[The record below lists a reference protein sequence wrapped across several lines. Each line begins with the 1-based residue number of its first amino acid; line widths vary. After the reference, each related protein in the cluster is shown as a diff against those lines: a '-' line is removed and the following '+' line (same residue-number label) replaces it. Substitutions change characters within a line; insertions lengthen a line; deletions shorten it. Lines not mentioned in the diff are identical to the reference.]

1 MSAGR
6 LPQKSDRLL
15 DIPCKVCGDRSSGKH
30 YGIYSCDGCSGFFKR
45 SIHKSRVYTC
55 KAQGELKGRCPI
67 DKTHRN
73 QCRACRLARCF
84 QADMNKDAV
93 QHERGPRKPK
103 LKVGVVGEGPE
114 GGTGSGMG
122 LMVVGAGGGGG
133 GAGGTGGGGSVG
145 RVTLEGGDAPMDLTV
160 GGPCSRRL
168 LPYKFTSS
176 ASDMASHHHAPPP
189 HPHPHPHPH
198 HPALPPHSSYHSA
211 LLQIGYHVPPPWGD
225 LARMQTPSAFQAPLG
240 PVVTTAVQPDL
251 FQEVMAR
258 LLFTLVTW
266 VRHVPCFLVLP
277 QSDQT
282 ALLGGCWK
290 DLFLLGLVQWGLSLE
305 ASARMIDTCR
315 SLSLD
320 ERQKLT
326 DILTRM
332 RELNLDPTE
341 FTCLKAVLLFGPEV
355 GSLVE
360 RKQVEAYEEQAQLM
374 LTEHVQLAHPR
385 QVVRVGRLL
394 LLPAKLHAV
403 PGTVVERTF
412 FRGLVG
418 AASIPKLIANILH
431 SDLL

>member
-1 MSAGR
+1 MYWWCKIAWDVPALVGLLSKRHVLFNEKRLILAWLGEQGKSWERDWGGTAGRAGLVGGLAVGRRFTLSAGR
-6 LPQKSDRLL
+6 AGLVGGLAVGRRFTLSAGRADLVGGLAVGRRFTLSAGRAGLVGGFWLWAEDSLCDRLL

-103 LKVGVVGEGPE
+103 MKVAGD
-114 GGTGSGMG
+114 GS
-122 LMVVGAGGGGG
+122 
-133 GAGGTGGGGSVG
+133 
-145 RVTLEGGDAPMDLTV
+145 E
-160 GGPCSRRL
+160 
-168 LPYKFTSS
+168 TS
-176 ASDMASHHHAPPP
+176 
-189 HPHPHPHPH
+189 
-198 HPALPPHSSYHSA
+198 
-211 LLQIGYHVPPPWGD
+211 G
-225 LARMQTPSAFQAPLG
+225 TPSAFQAPLG
-240 PVVTTAVQPDL
+240 PVVPVQPDL

-277 QSDQT
+277 PSDQT

-315 SLSLD
+315 SLSRD
-320 ERQKLT
+320 EREKLT

-355 GSLVE
+355 GSLVD
-360 RKQVEAYEEQAQLM
+360 RKQVEAYEEQAQMM
-374 LTEHVQLAHPR
+374 LTEHVQLVHPR

-394 LLPAKLHAV
+394 MLPAKLHAV
-403 PGTVVERTF
+403 PSTVVERTF

-418 AASIPKLIANILH
+418 AASIPKLIGNILH
-431 SDLL
+431 SDIV